1 MDQQGQGQ
9 GHHGEIMLSRSAS
22 LDEHYELAAFQ
33 RHQQQQQQQQQH
45 LQQQQQ
51 QQAAA
56 LLNQQHEQH
65 VTNYALHKFG
75 VERETVVKM
84 E

>member
-1 MDQQGQGQ
+1 
-9 GHHGEIMLSRSAS
+9 MLSRSTS

-33 RHQQQQQQQQQH
+33 RQQQQH

-51 QQAAA
+51 MG
-56 LLNQQHEQH
+56 HHDQH
-65 VTNYALHKFG
+65 VAATNYAMQAAQQQLQEMERKFG